1 MLIKGFP
8 RRPQPKKAEPMPAQV
23 AAAAPTPTAL
33 RPKAPPMPTP
43 EQRAAWEVARKERVE
58 AEAARCAAKRP
69 PPTRPAPPPLPGSPE
84 YQAALERMAAM
95 RGTAGPQP
103 PAAPQPAQDTVGYV
117 DEEETHDEDGRLI
130 IRTPV
135 QPGPRPAAVT
145 LTPEIEARAVPQLPR
160 PAGLLMSGVT
170 PRRPTV
176 PTPPKRRS

>member
-43 EQRAAWEVARKERVE
+43 EQRAAWEVARKERV
-58 AEAARCAAKRP
+58 EAARCAAKRP